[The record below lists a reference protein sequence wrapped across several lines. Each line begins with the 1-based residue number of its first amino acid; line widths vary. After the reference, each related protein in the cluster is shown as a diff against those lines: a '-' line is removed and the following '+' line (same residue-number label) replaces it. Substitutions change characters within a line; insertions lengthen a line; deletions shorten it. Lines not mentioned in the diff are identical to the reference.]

1 MNVFR
6 ELLNFLVPAKC
17 QLCQK
22 PGWSICQ
29 TCRAGLPFDPVVTTR
44 GFTETGPAFR
54 GIRLFE
60 YQEPLQQLIHAFKE
74 RGITELVPLI
84 FGAVQLQSITELA
97 ESAFG
102 QPTATEILLVP
113 VPSSTASYR
122 SRGFSPAT
130 VVATGYR
137 RLLAQLGWRVRV
149 VRLLRRSR
157 LVRDQSLLTTQERW
171 QNQTQSM
178 VARHQVS
185 GSVILIDDISTT
197 GATLLEA
204 RRAVEASGGKV
215 IGFCTLAETLL
226 KRSAIY
232 SKPDT

>member
-1 MNVFR
+1 M
-6 ELLNFLVPAKC
+6 
-17 QLCQK
+17 
-22 PGWSICQ
+22 
-29 TCRAGLPFDPVVTTR
+29 PFDPVVTTR
-44 GFTETGPAFR
+44 GFAETEPVFR

-60 YQEPLQQLIHAFKE
+60 YQEPVQQLIHAFKE

-84 FGAVQLQSITELA
+84 FGAVQLQVIAEQV

-102 QPTATEILLVP
+102 QPAASEILLVP
-113 VPSSTASYR
+113 VPSSTSSYR

-130 VVATGYR
+130 VVANAYR
-137 RLLAQLGWRVRV
+137 RLFAQLGWQVRV

-178 VARHQVS
+178 IARHMLS

-226 KRSAIY
+226 KRSVFY

>member
-1 MNVFR
+1 M
-6 ELLNFLVPAKC
+6 
-17 QLCQK
+17 
-22 PGWSICQ
+22 
-29 TCRAGLPFDPVVTTR
+29 
-44 GFTETGPAFR
+44 
-54 GIRLFE
+54 
-60 YQEPLQQLIHAFKE
+60 
-74 RGITELVPLI
+74 
-84 FGAVQLQSITELA
+84 
-97 ESAFG
+97 
-102 QPTATEILLVP
+102 
-113 VPSSTASYR
+113 
-122 SRGFSPAT
+122 
-130 VVATGYR
+130 
-137 RLLAQLGWRVRV
+137 

-178 VARHQVS
+178 VARHQVN

-204 RRAVEASGGKV
+204 RRAVEDSGGKV